1 MICLSN
7 HFPSLFSYESQSI
20 ISAFNPQ
27 ASASSQ
33 LDPHMPPTIMP
44 WLSTA
49 VPGQQPSGNPQT
61 PYTSSANQ
69 YMINTNQDNYLTS
82 LGNFHQP
89 SATHPSF
96 PTQYWSPVATTLMFP
111 APPQS
116 MLAQQQPLNNEQ
128 QSPQSKG
135 NDMGNRPG
143 TPSNSTDLLSS
154 SQPNQQTQFI
164 NMSRA
169 AQPPSKR
176 QLVLSI
182 EHQHSSLLSSEF
194 SILCSCFTHISRSTF
209 NDANI
214 TTTNR
219 FTRTSYVSTTSANSK

>member
-1 MICLSN
+1 
-7 HFPSLFSYESQSI
+7 
-20 ISAFNPQ
+20 
-27 ASASSQ
+27 
-33 LDPHMPPTIMP
+33 MP

-49 VPGQQPSGNPQT
+49 VTAQQSSGNPQT
-61 PYTSSANQ
+61 PYNSSGNQ

-82 LGNFHQP
+82 LGNFHQQ

-96 PTQYWSPVATTLMFP
+96 QAQYWSPVPTTLMFS

-116 MLAQQQPLNNEQ
+116 MLAQQQPLSNEQ

-135 NDMGNRPG
+135 NDLGNRPP

-154 SQPNQQTQFI
+154 SQPNQQQTQFM

-169 AQPPSKR
+169 TQPQSKS
-176 QLVLSI
+176 QLVPSI
-182 EHQHSSLLSSEF
+182 ESQRSSFLSSEF
-194 SILCSCFTHISRSTF
+194 SILCSCFTHVSRSTF

-219 FTRTSYVSTTSANSK
+219 FTRTSYVSTTRANSK